1 MAEVEEWT
9 LRLIDQSSGAA
20 ARMASQ
26 LDALDAAQTR
36 AADSA
41 KTLVSEQEKAAGI
54 PAAKGPMRDERGRFL
69 RKGALPGAGPSPAGE
84 AATTGDE
91 AQRAATGLTNAA
103 GAADKFLSKRKALRD
118 MLGGEMASRLAAL
131 REVGGPVG
139 VAAGAFSNLTAIV
152 GRLGPYGAAA
162 AIGVKVLTYA
172 VTAAT
177 AALAGMAAAAIS
189 VTAQRAKLMATFSAL
204 SFGAVGGARTLA
216 IVERLGVALPF
227 ATSEIAQW
235 AIELQKAGFQGR
247 ALESALRAVAAAE
260 SLIPGGAA
268 AAQQLLTTLAM
279 GGPAAAQLIATLKR
293 GGPEARS
300 QLADMGLRV
309 QDLALALNM
318 TTQQFGRATLSARQM
333 AEAVERAL
341 ARKAMGPLADLMLTF
356 PVLLTKVKEGFLS
369 LFDKLG
375 PSVRAFM
382 GAVKGIFDQFGRGG
396 SAIKTLK
403 PIVMGIMV
411 PLFSI
416 MTSITKVAG
425 QMLGPMLGPLAS
437 IARSMAPLLAEL
449 AKFLQTKEGIDA
461 IKQAFRF
468 AASAAAA
475 IAVVMGVLGAA
486 VGAVI
491 AVVVGTW
498 YVLFVAPIQAAI
510 EAIGALID
518 AFSGVGDSLSNFGS
532 QAMAAGTSFV
542 QGLIGGI
549 TSGAGALVA
558 AVQGLASSALG
569 AFKGVL
575 GIASPS
581 KVMAE
586 MGGHTVDGFAQGVD
600 ASAGKAQASM
610 DAMVTP
616 SGGKGGAG
624 GKGGFSFTNC
634 TFGEGMSEATVRD
647 LFSKVLGEMA
657 AEGAPV

>member
-69 RKGALPGAGPSPAGE
+69 PKGALPGAGPSPAGE
-84 AATTGDE
+84 AAKTGDE
-91 AQRAATGLTNAA
+91 AQRAATGLGDAA

-189 VTAQRAKLMATFSAL
+189 VTSQRAKLMATFSAL

-309 QDLALALNM
+309 QDIALALGM

-369 LFDKLG
+369 LFDGLG

-382 GAVKGIFDQFGRGG
+382 REVQKLTAEFTRNGSVTKALRPVVLEVMTAVFKGATAAVRVLREVNK
-396 SAIKTLK
+396 AIG
-403 PIVMGIMV
+403 PIV
-411 PLFSI
+411 
-416 MTSITKVAG
+416 
-425 QMLGPMLGPLAS
+425 
-437 IARSMAPLLAEL
+437 
-449 AKFLQTKEGIDA
+449 KEMW
-461 IKQAFRF
+461 AF
-468 AASAAAA
+468 AHS
-475 IAVVMGVLGAA
+475 A
-486 VGAVI
+486 VGLTIIRGALAVI
-491 AVVVGTW
+491 AVVLGAIAAAAVMVTIPFAAFAS
-498 YVLFVAPIQAAI
+498 VVVALYGGIV
-510 EAIGALID
+510 ALV
-518 AFSGVGDSLSNFGS
+518 SGVLTLAASLQELVMGATSAGS
-532 QAMAAGTSFV
+532 AFV

-569 AFKGVL
+569 AFKAVL

-600 ASAGKAQASM
+600 ASADKAQASM

-634 TFGEGMSEATVRD
+634 TFGEGMSEAVVRD
-647 LFSKVLGEMA
+647 LFAKVLGELA